1 MKSEWR
7 EYLLGD
13 LYNFSSGLSKNSRE
27 FGFGKPF
34 LSFKTVFNNYILPE
48 ELPDLVNSNVDE
60 QERCSIMK
68 GDIFLT
74 RTSETL
80 NELGMS
86 SVALRDYPEATF
98 NGFTKR
104 LRPKG
109 KQIYPL
115 YVAYYMRSPFFRANI
130 NSMASMTTRAS
141 LNNDIL
147 SRLPIQVPTY
157 GEQEKIGD
165 ILYSFDKKIKLNH
178 RINENLFQQ
187 AQALYKGRFIDMMPF
202 DGSMP
207 EDWHCGTVSEII
219 ELHDSKR
226 IPLSSRERANLAK
239 IYPYYGA
246 TSVMDYVDRYLFD
259 GIYLL
264 LGEDG
269 TVVDSKGFP
278 ILQYVEGKFWVNNHA
293 HIITGK
299 NGFSVELLYLLFS
312 LTSVQSIVTGA
323 VQPKISQANLNKVPV
338 IIPSGGELKAFDATI
353 QSLFAQIRNLRAENN
368 RLVATRDTLLPK
380 LMSGELDVSDI
391 DL

>member
-13 LYNFSSGLSKNSRE
+13 LYNFSSGLSKNSKE

-219 ELHDSKR
+219 ELYASKR

>member
-7 EYLLGD
+7 EYLLGEI
-13 LYNFSSGLSKNSRE
+13 YNFSSGLSKNSRE

>member
-1 MKSEWR
+1 
-7 EYLLGD
+7 
-13 LYNFSSGLSKNSRE
+13 
-27 FGFGKPF
+27 
-34 LSFKTVFNNYILPE
+34 
-48 ELPDLVNSNVDE
+48 
-60 QERCSIMK
+60 MK

-338 IIPSGGELKAFDATI
+338 IIPSGG
-353 QSLFAQIRNLRAENN
+353 
-368 RLVATRDTLLPK
+368 
-380 LMSGELDVSDI
+380 
-391 DL
+391 